1 MFDILYWI
9 LCALGVAVTVWYETS
24 RYTKLTV
31 MSTIALLCISVVL
44 FAEVAHRT
52 SPSATDVVLVF
63 GVVVKLLD
71 RLVRKAICEPRGLD
85 CREIFRGGKNER

>member
-1 MFDILYWI
+1 MLDVFYWI

-31 MSTIALLCISVVL
+31 MGTIAMLCISVVL
-44 FAEVAHRT
+44 FSEVALRA

-63 GVVVKLLD
+63 GIVVKLLD
-71 RLVRKAICEPRGLD
+71 RLVRKAIYEPRGW
-85 CREIFRGGKNER
+85 RSHKIVKGVKNER

>member
-71 RLVRKAICEPRGLD
+71 RLVRKAIYEPRGWD